1 MVNLTPVTCHVTC
14 TCVENSIALVKDI
27 VRKKK
32 MTLSLKFLIT
42 SFVNVIY
49 TKILNS
55 QLNYLTFNRFG
66 WNGYI
71 GNENKLK

>member
-1 MVNLTPVTCHVTC
+1 
-14 TCVENSIALVKDI
+14 
-27 VRKKK
+27 